1 MKSLKQSSL
10 RCVCALDSCLGR
22 EGRAA
27 EMESGDHRDSPV
39 NEGCVV
45 FRANRDRVAR
55 QDRRESAER
64 MVRWGSV
71 APLAMKEPKVHR
83 ETPERRVQ
91 RVNRDFR
98 VRRER
103 RVCKD
108 RRETPDPSGQMSL
121 W

>member
-10 RCVCALDSCLGR
+10 PCVCAPDSCPGR
-22 EGRAA
+22 GGHAA
-27 EMESGDHRDSPV
+27 ETESGDHRDSP
-39 NEGCVV
+39 ESGGSVV
-45 FRANRDRVAR
+45 FRANRDREAR

-71 APLAMKEPKVHR
+71 APLAMEGPKVHR

-91 RVNRDFR
+91 WGTQDFR

-103 RVCKD
+103 RACKD
-108 RRETPDPSGQMSL
+108 RRETPDRSGLMSL
-121 W
+121 